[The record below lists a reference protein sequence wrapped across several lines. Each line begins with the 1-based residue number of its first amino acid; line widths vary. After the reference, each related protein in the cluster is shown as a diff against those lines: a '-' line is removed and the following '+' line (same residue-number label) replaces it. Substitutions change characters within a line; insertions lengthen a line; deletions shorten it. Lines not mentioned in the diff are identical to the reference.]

1 MTRDMPDNAAL
12 VRADARDEA
21 ARGADEAARVELDRR
36 IVLATQGGLPL
47 VARPYAA
54 VAETL
59 GVAEGLV
66 RERLAAMLADGR
78 IRRIGAVPNHYA
90 IGYTAN
96 GMSVWDIDAAVIDA
110 VGERVGGLDFVTH
123 CYRRPRHLPDWPYNL
138 FAMVHA
144 ASREAALERVDEI
157 AARIAAEFPG
167 ACRGRDVLFSS
178 GILKKTGLRIGG

>member
-1 MTRDMPDNAAL
+1 MTQGMPENTAF
-12 VRADARDEA
+12 VGGDARDHA
-21 ARGADEAARVELDRR
+21 GTNADEAALAELDRR
-36 IVLATQGGLPL
+36 VVLATQGGLPL

-59 GVAEGLV
+59 GVTEDLV
-66 RERLAAMLADGR
+66 RERLATMLADGR

-96 GMSVWDIDAAVIDA
+96 GMSVWDIDADVIDA
-110 VGERVGGLDFVTH
+110 VGERVGRLDFVTH

>member
-1 MTRDMPDNAAL
+1 VPEAL
-12 VRADARDEA
+12 VRA
-21 ARGADEAARVELDRR
+21 
-36 IVLATQGGLPL
+36 
-47 VARPYAA
+47 
-54 VAETL
+54 
-59 GVAEGLV
+59 
-66 RERLAAMLADGR
+66 RLAAMLTDGR

-144 ASREAALERVDEI
+144 ASREAALARVEEI
-157 AARIAAEFPG
+157 AALITAEFPG
-167 ACRGRDVLFSS
+167 ACRGCDVLFSS